1 MIFVTVFLRSHLPL
15 NTGFDNYHKIVVRDH
30 VRMPKF
36 RRSVRDVRWQIPKF
50 FVSSFLFEY
59 NERFLVREK

>member
-1 MIFVTVFLRSHLPL
+1 MFEFFRNLKLLLLYLMIFVTVFLRLHLPL

-36 RRSVRDVRWQIPKF
+36 RRSVRDVRWQIPKNI
-50 FVSSFLFEY
+50 Y
-59 NERFLVREK
+59 